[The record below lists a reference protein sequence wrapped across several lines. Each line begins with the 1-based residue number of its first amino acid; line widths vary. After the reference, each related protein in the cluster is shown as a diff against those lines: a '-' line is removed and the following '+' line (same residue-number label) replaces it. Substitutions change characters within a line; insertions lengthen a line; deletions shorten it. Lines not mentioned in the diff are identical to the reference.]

1 MSVGSFAIPVSGPPT
16 PPANVLHEYTT
27 GGTWTKPTDASFRG
41 VWVFAAGAGGSGGA
55 GGVSGAVFGAS
66 GGGGGAT
73 VRVWIPEASLGA
85 TETYAIGAGAAG
97 PASGNGSAGGDTLFG
112 LHVEAKGGN
121 GGVQGAAANP
131 AQTVG
136 GSALSCTPVGAESI
150 TGGPGGRGR
159 REVQNSFATPYAGNA
174 IIHSFTIAN
183 GSATNSPAGGAGG
196 GGGGGYR
203 NTTATGT
210 DGGDGGGVR
219 ESSLT
224 AGGAGGAFGGS
235 NGTAGVD
242 DIYLTPFL
250 GLPVTTTI
258 GLGTGGG
265 AGGGASG
272 ATAGGSGANG
282 GRAAGGGGGGSTESG
297 TRGAGGDGGDG
308 YLIVYEVYEI

>member
-1 MSVGSFAIPVSGPPT
+1 MSVGSFALPIAGSPT

-27 GGTWTKPTDASFRG
+27 GGTWSKPTDPSFKG

-55 GGVSGAVFGAS
+55 GHRNSSLASGGS
-66 GGGGGAT
+66 GGGGGAI

-85 TETYAIGAGAAG
+85 TETYAIGAGGTG
-97 PASGNGSAGGDTLFG
+97 PASGAGNAGGATLFG
-112 LHVEAKGGN
+112 LHVEAIGGS
-121 GGVQGAAANP
+121 GGTGGSTIAP
-131 AQTVG
+131 AQVAG
-136 GSALSCTPVGAESI
+136 GSALLCIPATGSAISGA
-150 TGGPGGRGR
+150 PGGRGR
-159 REVQNSFATPYAGNA
+159 RESVQPLAGDA
-174 IIHSFTIAN
+174 VIASVLTLA
-183 GSATNSPAGGAGG
+183 GGITTSPIASGGAGG
-196 GGGGGYR
+196 GGGGGWI
-203 NTTATGT
+203 GSLPGGL
-210 DGGDGGGVR
+210 DGGDGGGAYNN
-219 ESSLT
+219 STLT
-224 AGGAGGAFGGS
+224 NGGAGGAAGGS